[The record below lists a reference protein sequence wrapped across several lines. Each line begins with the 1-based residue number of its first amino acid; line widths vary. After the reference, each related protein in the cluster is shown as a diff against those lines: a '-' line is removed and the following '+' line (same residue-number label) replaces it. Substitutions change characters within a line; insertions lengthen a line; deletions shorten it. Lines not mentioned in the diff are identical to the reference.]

1 VLGDETFQ
9 EGPIIGVDGSLAPQ
23 DFRNRSALIARPGV
37 KGATT
42 DQNNK
47 VYDIDDSDRE
57 CGVLVEKT
65 P

>member
-9 EGPIIGVDGSLAPQ
+9 EGPIIGV
-23 DFRNRSALIARPGV
+23 ARPGV